1 MSNFWVSLILGL
13 SNIGLSYTQNNDWF
27 FYTGVVLLIMAAAD
41 LHEEMSD
48 D

>member
-27 FYTGVVLLIMAAAD
+27 FYTGIVLLIMAASD
-41 LHEEMSD
+41 LHEAYD
-48 D
+48 DE